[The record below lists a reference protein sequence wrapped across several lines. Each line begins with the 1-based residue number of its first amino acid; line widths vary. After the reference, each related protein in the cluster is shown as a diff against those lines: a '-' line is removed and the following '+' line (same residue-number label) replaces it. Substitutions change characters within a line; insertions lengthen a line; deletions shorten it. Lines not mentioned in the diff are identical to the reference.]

1 MKASKFLHFQ
11 QSGCYIKRKLL
22 PREACGRSGWTNEL
36 HNMKGR
42 SVALFKPM
50 SNEFQRRETFGKL
63 LLFELL
69 GNIVGDRVLG
79 SRETTVHW
87 VPSLFR

>member
-1 MKASKFLHFQ
+1 
-11 QSGCYIKRKLL
+11 
-22 PREACGRSGWTNEL
+22 
-36 HNMKGR
+36 MKGR